1 MATKNFDNLLNEFL
15 TNLTEAPVIGPG
27 SEEFEKRLKGGIES
41 APGEGYGIGKLAIA
55 LNISKEKA
63 VELISKQIYD
73 RVFPEGKN
81 KANNDMAYRASI
93 ADAVKDV
100 INIVGNTNDVEVKGL
115 GSAVAG
121 YTARIIDQLTQA
133 EKQYGSIASEE
144 EVKDAVKNADLDGSK
159 PAPGSE
165 EPEEETD
172 RTTIRIENMITDLV
186 DDTGVLESEIIGD
199 VERKVLASDGLGL
212 EEGNVKSRVKAL
224 ISRLVSKQILERK
237 GQYLKYGDNFEKYE
251 ASKSEGSG
259 AISDEDLIRKVT
271 GYGERKTTSRGIW
284 GDKE

>member
-55 LNISKEKA
+55 LNISKQKA

-121 YTARIIDQLTQA
+121 YTARIIDQLTKA

-144 EVKDAVKNADLDGSK
+144 EVKDAVENAELDGGK
-159 PAPGSE
+159 PTTADT
-165 EPEEETD
+165 EPEEEAD
-172 RTTIRIENMITDLV
+172 RTTVRIENMITDLV
-186 DDTGVLESEIIGD
+186 DDTGVLESDIVSE
-199 VERKVLASDGLGL
+199 VERKILASDGLGI
-212 EEGNVKSRVKAL
+212 EEGSIKGKVKAL
-224 ISRLVSKQILERK
+224 IGRLVRKQILERK

-259 AISDEDLIRKVT
+259 AISDEDLIQKVT